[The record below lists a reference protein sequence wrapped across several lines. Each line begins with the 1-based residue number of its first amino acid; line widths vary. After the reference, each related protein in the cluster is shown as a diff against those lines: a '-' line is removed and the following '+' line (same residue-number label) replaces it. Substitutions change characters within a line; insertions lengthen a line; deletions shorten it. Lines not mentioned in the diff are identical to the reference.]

1 MGARAYLVS
10 VIFFLSMLFPHGAA
24 AGPVLAS
31 PAQMLSTAER
41 VDFVGANL
49 FTVEHSERGD
59 MLRSTPQ
66 RSASGLY
73 QKMDLDGRDLRS
85 VSWTWR
91 VERLQR
97 SADLRKLATEDTG
110 ATIFFIFGEP
120 SIFNR
125 DVPTL
130 AYVWSSTPVLEGTV
144 LLSARYASLRY
155 VQLHGADA
163 VGTWKTDNRNVAEDF
178 RSAFKREPDTLRFIA
193 VFNDNDQTAQPCSA
207 LFGPI
212 IDAR

>member
-24 AGPVLAS
+24 AGRVLAS

-144 LLSARYASLRY
+144 LLSARYASRRGRD
-155 VQLHGADA
+155 VE
-163 VGTWKTDNRNVAEDF
+163 N
-178 RSAFKREPDTLRFIA
+178 
-193 VFNDNDQTAQPCSA
+193 
-207 LFGPI
+207 
-212 IDAR
+212 